1 MELIAKE
8 LVKAGASVLLVYST
22 HYGSTKVYDQVCV
35 PDGLYGF
42 LQGMVT
48 TASPWCKLTL
58 DVMKATENQYTTAVM
73 LGISKII
80 LGAVGI

>member
-1 MELIAKE
+1 MEVIAKE

-42 LQGMVT
+42 LQGMIT

>member
-1 MELIAKE
+1 MEILSKE
-8 LVKAGASVLLVYST
+8 LVKAGASVFLVYST
-22 HYGSTKVYDQVCV
+22 HYGSTKLYDQLCV

-42 LQGMVT
+42 LQGMIT